1 MVWYH
6 GRWHRYSEA
15 ERREY
20 GERKREEWRRRW
32 HAQWLSRRGLKARL
46 WTDKAIADFL
56 PGAQPAG
63 RIRAWPRSVVLAAEQ
78 TPAFQARL
86 AKRRARLDARCRLP
100 GVIYATYGLLAI
112 GWHVSAP
119 DRPVRYQRRV
129 WNEVKQDRRTIRI
142 SGPTRRSPGRN
153 VPASIRRRWPASF
166 SNGISGRVRNAHVR
180 RSHRRPFPA
189 KPGPY
194 PRAG

>member
-32 HAQWLSRRGLKARL
+32 HAQWFSRRGLKARL

-78 TPAFQARL
+78 TPAFQAWL
-86 AKRRARLDARCRLP
+86 AKRRAWLDARCRLP

-112 GWHVSAP
+112 GWDVSAP

-129 WNEVKQDRRTIRI
+129 WNEVKQDLADY
-142 SGPTRRSPGRN
+142 SHQWADSPFTG
-153 VPASIRRRWPASF
+153 AEC
-166 SNGISGRVRNAHVR
+166 
-180 RSHRRPFPA
+180 
-189 KPGPY
+189 
-194 PRAG
+194 AGLDPEEVACLVFEWYLRESQKCAR